1 MSSMDGPAIENVVQ
15 AVQVQNDPAADKG
28 MRQAAHVLCEQVKAH
43 DGVAFEVAGQL
54 FNNSMPPAV
63 RHFGLGL
70 YEHLITKRW
79 TFLSAESKAQ
89 MKEVS
94 LQLIG
99 QWPADEAAAHSFLK
113 HKAVQ
118 VVALIAKRE
127 WPHHWPTLFTQL
139 TQLSLHSDAHCE
151 IVLLVLGE
159 MGEGLF
165 SDDKMADGRRN
176 ELLVALNAEFP
187 ALFTFCYKVLEDK
200 FVRYQQAAD
209 ASARQRYCRLVSA
222 ALKTFEAYAP
232 LCSLAVLCQCGLLNA
247 VQALLGAEEVRDNAL
262 QVLLAICAKKSRDA
276 PPDVFGPFA
285 LSLLS
290 MCQAG
295 LLTETDYSVHR
306 KLCQALKDLGC
317 NHLHALMP
325 PVPAGGGYI
334 RAIYIRAVYIY
345 ALYIYI
351 YALYIYTRCIYTRY
365 VQHLHARTYNIR
377 AILYVTCM
385 R

>member
-1 MSSMDGPAIENVVQ
+1 
-15 AVQVQNDPAADKG
+15 
-28 MRQAAHVLCEQVKAH
+28 
-43 DGVAFEVAGQL
+43 
-54 FNNSMPPAV
+54 
-63 RHFGLGL
+63 
-70 YEHLITKRW
+70 
-79 TFLSAESKAQ
+79 
-89 MKEVS
+89 MKDVS

-232 LCSLAVLCQCGLLNA
+232 LCSLTVLCQCGLLNA

-295 LLTETDYSVHR
+295 LLTETDYSVH
-306 KLCQALKDLGC
+306 KQLCQALKDLGC

-334 RAIYIRAVYIY
+334 RAIYTRA
-345 ALYIYI
+345 IYI
-351 YALYIYTRCIYTRY
+351 YALYIYALCVSPECADAAVAGRPRSDHGPMRLDVTKPSYYLNLCATSALLTKPLCGRPVPAAALPPVVVELLKLMAAFSNYEVWRRMLT
-365 VQHLHARTYNIR
+365 HAD
-377 AILYVTCM
+377 AC
-385 R
+385 